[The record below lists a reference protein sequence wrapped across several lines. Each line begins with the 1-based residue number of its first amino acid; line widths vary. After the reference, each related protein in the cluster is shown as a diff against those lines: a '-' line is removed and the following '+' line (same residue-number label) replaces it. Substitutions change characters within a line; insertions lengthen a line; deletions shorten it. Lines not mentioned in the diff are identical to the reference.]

1 MSLWVL
7 DARLT
12 AEERAE
18 DRRRL
23 QPVPSGP
30 RSGRPESA
38 LSWRR
43 QAEGGA
49 GKGKEGCTL
58 FYGEEEDDEK

>member
-1 MSLWVL
+1 MSWWVL

-43 QAEGGA
+43 KRKA
-49 GKGKEGCTL
+49 GRGREKEGRTL